1 MLPECSRYRAKDG
14 GPWTNRFSIFC
25 FCVQP
30 RDDNLFLLCSHN
42 RRSPV
47 FDHPTSFPLVTP
59 YDSSTKGSRDTTHGR
74 AQAGRVRRRV
84 VGGAH
89 QTRSPKRQNSHS
101 PKNPE
106 ILLSFPLHHFPS
118 DGRESS
124 ITQKN
129 QSTLVAARFFA
140 RSSLVHFAS
149 EHGKEFVL
157 LSGLF
162 ALLFLLGVLAVPPL
176 ILSPSVSIMWTE
188 QSATR
193 HAPFLHIFIVIAL
206 STFAYRCL
214 PFRAA
219 IVERGTRTDKEKKL

>member
-140 RSSLVHFAS
+140 RSSLVHFVTRAWGVRTLVWAFCS
-149 EHGKEFVL
+149 AV
-157 LSGLF
+157 F
-162 ALLFLLGVLAVPPL
+162 AGRF
-176 ILSPSVSIMWTE
+176 SC
-188 QSATR
+188 SA
-193 HAPFLHIFIVIAL
+193 AYPFSFGQHHV
-206 STFAYRCL
+206 
-214 PFRAA
+214 
-219 IVERGTRTDKEKKL
+219 D